1 MQPRG
6 LTDSHPRSFDL
17 RRGFE
22 LMKTGVADVCV
33 TLSMTLI
40 SKAASSRRVEL
51 GEKLPEMHNN
61 CG

>member
-6 LTDSHPRSFDL
+6 LTDSHPRPFNL

-40 SKAASSRRVEL
+40 SKAASSHRVEL